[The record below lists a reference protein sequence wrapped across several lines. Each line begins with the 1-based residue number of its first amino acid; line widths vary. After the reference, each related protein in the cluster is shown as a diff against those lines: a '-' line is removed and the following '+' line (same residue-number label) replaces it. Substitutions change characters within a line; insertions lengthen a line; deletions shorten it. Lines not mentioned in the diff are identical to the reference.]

1 MSVTKL
7 TPRTNRRAVG
17 VVASA
22 LSTVA
27 IATLVAVGPAGS
39 AAHAAGPSQ
48 ELPSGF
54 VPVCTLPW
62 TNLIMGTSG
71 NDRIRGTAEDDLILG
86 MGGDDVIEGGGGRD
100 SIYGGN
106 GNDRL
111 DGQAGDDCIVGG
123 SGYDGWV
130 VFRFAPHGTDDPY
143 ETEARY
149 EY

>member
-1 MSVTKL
+1 MSLMKL
-7 TPRTNRRAVG
+7 APRTNRRRLGLVG
-17 VVASA
+17 ST
-22 LSTVA
+22 LSGVA
-27 IATLVAVGPAGS
+27 IAALVAVGPAGS
-39 AAHAAGPSQ
+39 AANAADPSQ
-48 ELPSGF
+48 ELPVGF

-62 TNLIMGTSG
+62 TNLILGTAG
-71 NDRIRGTAEDDLILG
+71 DDRIRGTDEADLILG
-86 MGGDDVIEGGGGRD
+86 MGGNDVIEGGGGRD